1 MKRLIIRAISLA
13 GLVGFAAC
21 EVDYPEV
28 NIKPDPVFEASG
40 MQTLS
45 TISIYDKVDTQVNIT
60 RTAGVSQKMEMTLT
74 VDEALLEE
82 YNTLYGTSYEM
93 LGEQYYALPETIGFE
108 PQTKE
113 TGFTVALRPQALVAA
128 EGLEAA
134 NNKVLPVRISDT
146 SVPTEDL
153 GSQMT
158 LLLHPEII
166 VPRVEVEIPR
176 EQPRLQFISSI
187 ELPQSIELTAETN
200 FTTLEVDKLA
210 YVPVESE
217 VAAYNEANGTAY
229 KYLEPRFYTISG
241 EMFDA
246 EKQLFSS
253 TITFNGFE
261 LESAEGYEEN
271 DIFLLPLQLKSDS
284 YDIVQRK
291 TIYVA
296 VELSELRVWLAK
308 GGKTESSSTGEGQIT
323 VQMNSLLDEPQP
335 INLKYDPTKVAAF
348 NEANGTSY
356 ATLPEDIVPMT
367 FESLIPAGEQS
378 GRVGY
383 SIDISSMDYDTGTF
397 LAPFTIER
405 SAMIYE
411 PTVDEE
417 RETVYV
423 LIKKTLKGS
432 YEKEIWGEEKSNRV
446 LVPKIYV
453 AGEDNFAFSRNTTL
467 NQKYIINYNQN
478 WSGGLIYFNIS
489 DETVEGYPTRRVL
502 KDFCDRPNERTNGYD
517 QIVDSGSWFDT
528 ETETFYFNLRVM
540 DGGYGAQGGF
550 GIEVYLRNR
559 MDL

>member
-21 EVDYPEV
+21 EVEYPEV
-28 NIKPDPVFEASG
+28 NIKPDPIFETSG
-40 MQTLS
+40 LQTLS

-82 YNTLYGTSYEM
+82 YNTLYGTSYEL
-93 LGEQYYALPETIGFE
+93 LGEQYYAIPETVGFE
-108 PQTKE
+108 SQTKE

-146 SVPTEDL
+146 SVPTEEL
-153 GSQMT
+153 GSQTT

-166 VPRVEVEIPR
+166 VPRVEVEMPR
-176 EQPRLQFISSI
+176 EEPRLQFIASI
-187 ELPQSIELTAETN
+187 ELPQSIELTAEAN
-200 FTTLEVDKLA
+200 FTTLDVDKLA
-210 YVPVESE
+210 YVPVEAE

-241 EMFDA
+241 ETFDA
-246 EKQLFSS
+246 ETQLFSS

-271 DIFLLPLQLKSDS
+271 DVFLLPLQLESES

-308 GGKTESSSTGEGQIT
+308 GGKTETSSTGEGQIT
-323 VQMNSLLDEPQP
+323 VQMNSLLNEPQP
-335 INLKYDPTKVAAF
+335 INLKYDPSKVAAF

-356 ATLPEDIVPMT
+356 AALPEGIVPVT

-378 GRVGY
+378 GSVSY
-383 SIDISSMDYDTGTF
+383 SIDLTSMDYDTGTF
-397 LAPFTIER
+397 LAPLTIER
-405 SAMIYE
+405 GTMIYE

-417 RETVYV
+417 RETVYI
-423 LIKKTLKGS
+423 LIRKTLKGT
-432 YEKEIWGEEKSNRV
+432 YEKEIWGEEKWNRV
-446 LVPKIYV
+446 LKPAVYV
-453 AGEDNFAFSRNTTL
+453 AGEDNYALSRNTTL
-467 NQKYIINYNQN
+467 NQKYIINYNQT
-478 WSGGLIYFNIS
+478 WAGGLIYFNIS
-489 DETVEGYPTRRVL
+489 DETVPGYPTRRVL
-502 KDFCDRPNERTNGYD
+502 KDFCDRPNERASGYD
-517 QIVDSGSWFDT
+517 PVVDSGSWFDT

-540 DGGYGAQGGF
+540 DNGYKEQGGF